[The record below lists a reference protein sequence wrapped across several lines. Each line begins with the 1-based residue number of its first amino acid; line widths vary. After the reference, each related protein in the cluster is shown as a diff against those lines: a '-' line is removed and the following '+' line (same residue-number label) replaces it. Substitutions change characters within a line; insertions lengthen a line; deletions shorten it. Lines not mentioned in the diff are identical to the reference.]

1 MTARILAGSLAIAL
15 LTATSLGAQSAP
27 MRAGNTLD
35 VGVGGGI
42 AGVRCES
49 CIPGDASATSGF
61 LKVGRV
67 VTPNAL
73 ATLEWSRWSRPQF
86 GQQARFD
93 FVTAG
98 AQVYLL
104 SGLDLWMRYAI
115 GYGRASYVQMVFE
128 PQTYRTERS
137 GFAQSGSL
145 GYDLHLSKRIV
156 LAPFV
161 IVSSIRKGGAT
172 VDGQAAPYDV
182 SAGVTQYG
190 ISLGLR

>member
-1 MTARILAGSLAIAL
+1 MTARVLAGWLAIAL
-15 LTATSLGAQSAP
+15 LTATSLGAQRSP
-27 MRAGNTLD
+27 VRAGNTLD
-35 VGVGGGI
+35 VGVGGGL

-49 CIPGDASATSGF
+49 CIPSDASAASGF
-61 LKVGRV
+61 VKVGRV
-67 VTPNAL
+67 VAPNVIAS
-73 ATLEWSRWSRPQF
+73 LEWTRWSRPQF

-98 AQVYLL
+98 AQVYLV

-137 GFAQSGSL
+137 GFAQNASL
-145 GYDLHLSKRIV
+145 GYDMRVSDRVV

-161 IVSSIRKGGAT
+161 MVSSIRKGSAR

-182 SAGVTQYG
+182 SAGLMQYG